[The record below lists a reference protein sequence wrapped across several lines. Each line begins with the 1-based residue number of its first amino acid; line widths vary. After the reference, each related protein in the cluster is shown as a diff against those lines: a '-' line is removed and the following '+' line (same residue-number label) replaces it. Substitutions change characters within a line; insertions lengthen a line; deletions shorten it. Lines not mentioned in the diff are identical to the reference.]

1 MAEINI
7 TCEQCGVTSTVKR
20 TDEIP
25 DDVVSLG
32 CNWCPLCD
40 AYEDYYEWQ
49 YKFKMEENE

>member
-40 AYEDYYEWQ
+40 AYEDYHEWQ